1 MFSIVSNRLAE
12 NLAFLLGSAYFIS
25 GSFPEEHGHGHGSGK
40 SGDGVMSD
48 DSQKG
53 ESSNKDGVEV
63 FVELSDMTNDEEGPT
78 TVVMNR
84 APFSN
89 SPISKAQDQ
98 V

>member
-25 GSFPEEHGHGHGSGK
+25 GSFPEEHGQGSGK

-78 TVVMNR
+78 TAVMNR

>member
-25 GSFPEEHGHGHGSGK
+25 GSFPEEHGQGSGK

-63 FVELSDMTNDEEGPT
+63 FVELSDMTNDEEGA
-78 TVVMNR
+78 VMNR